1 MIVQLYSYVCAAGVN
16 SLWLS
21 KVNGVTPCIH
31 TLYWRQY
38 ISIATLW
45 YDACTIQ
52 LSVYLASILE
62 QHLHAQA
69 ANHTSCDPRQFLLN
83 FNLV

>member
-1 MIVQLYSYVCAAGVN
+1 MIAQLYSCVCAAGVK

-21 KVNGVTPCIH
+21 MVNGVTPCIH
-31 TLYWRQY
+31 TLYWQY
-38 ISIATLW
+38 ISSITLW

-52 LSVYLASILE
+52 LSVYSTSISE
-62 QHLHAQA
+62 KHLHVQA
-69 ANHTSCDPRQFLLN
+69 ANHTRYNLRQFLLN